1 MEGEEERR
9 RDRSETQGEA
19 RQRRRERERNQP
31 VGERPRPDSSGVRA
45 RRRRRVTRDDRCVRG
60 LSARYH
66 AHAGSLGGASSNL
79 VSDATGRIVSF
90 SLWRCRIGATGRAAD
105 VPESQTLTRNVGDRS
120 GEILAHP
127 RTTWHKYHERG
138 REPLHRSWLERS
150 RGTATAG

>member
-1 MEGEEERR
+1 
-9 RDRSETQGEA
+9 
-19 RQRRRERERNQP
+19 NQP

-45 RRRRRVTRDDRCVRG
+45 RRRRRVTRDDRCVRR

-105 VPESQTLTRNVGDRS
+105 VPESQTLTRNVGARA
-120 GEILAHP
+120 E
-127 RTTWHKYHERG
+127 
-138 REPLHRSWLERS
+138 RSWHIRERH
-150 RGTATAG
+150 GTNTTSGPAVWPWVLVTTPVSSVSAVGTKPMCAE